1 MEDQEIL
8 LKKCQKLG
16 LKDYFKTH
24 KHTLKRKLTH
34 LERDVE
40 ELTRDGS
47 DQLPPAAA
55 SVSAHSLLMSPDDL
69 QGIVCCYVPN
79 VWDCICCYFMF
90 CGDCQSWHHPP
101 RQCLFHLQINDED
114 MATFYFASG

>member
-79 VWDCICCYFMF
+79 VWDCICCYFMLTVNR
-90 CGDCQSWHHPP
+90 GIIL
-101 RQCLFHLQINDED
+101 LFHLQINDED
-114 MATFYFASG
+114 MATFYFVSG

>member
-79 VWDCICCYFMF
+79 LL
-90 CGDCQSWHHPP
+90 
-101 RQCLFHLQINDED
+101 LFYVLRRLSIV
-114 MATFYFASG
+114 ASSSFFTFK